1 MKFIVCVFWKKLNL
15 LPRYDLDLDLDRERD
30 LSPDLDL
37 RPRSLSSAP
46 SPDLMIMRMRI
57 VIMMI
62 IMTTCFDSDCGSC
75 PSPGC
80 DRPGGRGSCSAPP
93 AAESRS
99 EMPAS
104 PALTGTEI
112 CFSWTPGHR
121 RRRRTRHPPG
131 HGHMTSPPGC
141 ISDFRNLQYSTHKTS
156 KL

>member
-46 SPDLMIMRMRI
+46 SPDLIIIIMDDEDSDK
-57 VIMMI
+57 VIMMMMLI
-62 IMTTCFDSDCGSC
+62 TTTCSGSDFGSC

-93 AAESRS
+93 APGSRS

-112 CFSWTPGHR
+112 CFFWTPGHHH
-121 RRRRTRHPPG
+121 RRRRTRHLPG
-131 HGHMTSPPGC
+131 HGRMRSPPDC
-141 ISDFRNLQYSTHKTS
+141 ISDFRNL
-156 KL
+156 